1 VPPPKSTLR
10 LERRR
15 DGQLWALTEDRE
27 CPVRVSRCFP
37 WSEPNRFISLRDF
50 DDEEAALVS
59 EVSDLDE
66 DSRAMLEQAL
76 AEAGF
81 VLTIERIESID
92 EEIEIRCWRVRT
104 RSGRRYAGPAQPEA
118 ALGLRRLGA
127 RPGPSLFAI
136 GRGGREARLF
146 GGTAGFM
153 TKRDDAGR
161 RAVALTIAGSDS
173 GGGAGIQADL
183 KTFHRFGVFGTSAL
197 TLVTAQNTVGV
208 RDVQLLSPRLVASQ
222 IAAVAEDFDVRAAKT
237 GALGS
242 AELIEAVA
250 GAIARHR
257 IPNLVVDPVMVS
269 KHGEALLA
277 RDAVDA
283 LRRQLLPRAALVTP
297 NLHEAAALLGEN
309 VENEDQMRDA
319 ARALRDTGAAAVL
332 IKGGHLTGGEAVDV
346 FYDGTDFMRLAAP
359 RIDTPHTHG
368 TGCTYSAAVVALL
381 ARGEP
386 LGQAIRQAKDFI
398 TRAIANAPGLGKG
411 HGPLDHW
418 A

>member
-1 VPPPKSTLR
+1 
-10 LERRR
+10 
-15 DGQLWALTEDRE
+15 
-27 CPVRVSRCFP
+27 
-37 WSEPNRFISLRDF
+37 
-50 DDEEAALVS
+50 
-59 EVSDLDE
+59 
-66 DSRAMLEQAL
+66 
-76 AEAGF
+76 
-81 VLTIERIESID
+81 
-92 EEIEIRCWRVRT
+92 
-104 RSGRRYAGPAQPEA
+104 
-118 ALGLRRLGA
+118 
-127 RPGPSLFAI
+127 
-136 GRGGREARLF
+136 
-146 GGTAGFM
+146 M

-183 KTFHRFGVFGTSAL
+183 KTFHRFGVFGTSAV
-197 TLVTAQNTVGV
+197 TLVTAQNSVGV
-208 RDVQLLSPRLVASQ
+208 RDVQLLSPRLVANQ